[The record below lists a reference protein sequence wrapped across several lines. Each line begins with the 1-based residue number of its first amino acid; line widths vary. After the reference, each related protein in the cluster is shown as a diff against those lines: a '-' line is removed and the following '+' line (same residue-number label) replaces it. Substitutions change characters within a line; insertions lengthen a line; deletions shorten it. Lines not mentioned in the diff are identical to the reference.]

1 MNNYS
6 KSRSKQKWNIQNHG
20 REWTKEEIEEKY
32 FNLCPEKI
40 ELVEG
45 KLFWSDKERIIMLA
59 MLLENIGVDKAVRL
73 GDKAVWKA
81 AIAKLENQQQTK

>member
-1 MNNYS
+1 
-6 KSRSKQKWNIQNHG
+6 
-20 REWTKEEIEEKY
+20 
-32 FNLCPEKI
+32 
-40 ELVEG
+40 
-45 KLFWSDKERIIMLA
+45 